1 MKKILLNIAAFLY
14 IGMLSAGSGKEYV
27 LELQSPP
34 AEGEVIEVSI
44 QYSGEYSNPNDLK
57 LALGA
62 SLELLNVRVGNNPGE
77 IIVSVRGKR
86 RGKDIPDY
94 GNPISNPHEIIIV
107 GIDNITGVK
116 ADNGGGVDVTAKDE
130 TNNGNNGIDGGD
142 AFNPDPKD
150 DDEEP
155 IIPGQPSQNNPV
167 SVLPEENTATFPM
180 SAQTFGTTESRG
192 QSNPE
197 TNKQIKGDVSI
208 FPNPADGQS
217 EIVTVGEILMRGV
230 QVYDQ
235 SGKPV
240 TAFLPAT
247 DGGLRV
253 GLDLSQFRPGLYIV
267 MVQTTTNRTITKKLY
282 RR

>member
-1 MKKILLNIAAFLY
+1 MKKILLTIASVLY
-14 IGMLSAGSGKEYV
+14 LGMLSAGSGKEYV

-34 AEGEVIEVSI
+34 AEGEVLEVSV
-44 QYSGEYSNPNDLK
+44 QQSGKYSDPSELK
-57 LALGA
+57 LALGS
-62 SLELLNVRVGNNPGE
+62 SLELLNVRIGTNPGE
-77 IIVSVRGKR
+77 IIVTVRGKR
-86 RGKDIPDY
+86 NGKQLPEY
-94 GNPISNPHEIIIV
+94 GNPISNPHGIVIV

-116 ADNGGGVDVTAKDE
+116 VDNGGGVDVTAKDE
-130 TNNGNNGIDGGD
+130 SNQGNNGIEGGD

-150 DDEEP
+150 DDEDP
-155 IIPGQPSQNNPV
+155 IVPGQPSQNNPV
-167 SVLPEENTATFPM
+167 SDLPEENSTSSSM
-180 SAQTFGTTESRG
+180 SSQTFGTDDSRG
-192 QSNPE
+192 RVNPE
-197 TNKQIKGDVSI
+197 TNKQVKGDVSI

-253 GLDLSQFRPGLYIV
+253 ALDLSQFRPGLYIV
-267 MVQTTTNRTITKKLY
+267 MVQTTNNRTITKKLY